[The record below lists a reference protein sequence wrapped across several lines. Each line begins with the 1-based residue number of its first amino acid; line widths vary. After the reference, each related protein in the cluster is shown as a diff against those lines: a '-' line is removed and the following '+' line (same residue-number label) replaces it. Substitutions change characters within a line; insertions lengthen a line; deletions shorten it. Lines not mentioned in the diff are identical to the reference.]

1 MSNATRAE
9 QRAAT
14 RQALVGAAV
23 ESLRTEGVAAVTTR
37 RVASAAR
44 VAQST
49 VMYHFPTREDLVT
62 AAVAQLAIE
71 LAGQA
76 RTHFEET
83 TAVSALDLE
92 GYLDLLW
99 REFTTPQALSVAQLW
114 VGCWTDPQ
122 LAKTVKSLE
131 QQFYGLAVTAAEAL
145 AAPPEFSARAY
156 MDTVMVVVR
165 GLLMSIPVWG
175 IDGVNARWEV
185 SKATLLR
192 AAGAHAQAGV
202 AGTPG
207 TTVALG
213 H

>member
-23 ESLRTEGVAAVTTR
+23 AMLRAEGVAAVTTR

-49 VMYHFPTREDLVT
+49 VMYHFPAREDLVT

-71 LAGQA
+71 LANQA
-76 RTHFEET
+76 RIHFEET
-83 TAVSALDLE
+83 TAVGALGLE

-99 REFTTPQALSVAQLW
+99 REFTTQQALSVAQLW
-114 VGCWTDPQ
+114 VACWTDPQ

-131 QQFYGLAVTAAEAL
+131 QHIYGLAVAAAEAL
-145 AAPPEFSARAY
+145 ATPAPGFSARAY

-165 GLLMSIPVWG
+165 GLVMSIPVWG
-175 IDGVNARWEV
+175 IDVVTARWEV
-185 SKATLLR
+185 SKANLLQ
-192 AAGAHAQAGV
+192 AAGV
-202 AGTPG
+202 A
-207 TTVALG
+207 ARRA
-213 H
+213 